1 MCFQVSI
8 NLLHGTDENSKQVN
22 GLRKSME
29 EFIARIRGVYPL
41 SDGAV
46 EVLLGNTEKIVLP
59 KGLRLV
65 EAGKVERYTYFVVR
79 GLARGFFYQDD
90 KDITIWFASPGM
102 SLLSMN
108 AYMYGRAGYEN
119 IELLEDC
126 ELLRIGN
133 NELNILFEHHIELA
147 NWGRRMSD
155 MVILKL
161 EKTSMERNFTPA
173 AQRYRSLVANE
184 PGLLQKVPLRHIAS
198 YLGISQVS
206 LSRIRAG
213 IQ

>member
-1 MCFQVSI
+1 MCIIFILFIFVSI
-8 NLLHGTDENSKQVN
+8 GTIE
-22 GLRKSME
+22 KSMK
-29 EFIARIRGVYPL
+29 EFIKKIRGIYPL
-41 SDGAV
+41 SDEAV
-46 EVLLGNTEKIVLP
+46 GILIGHTEKISLS
-59 KGLRLV
+59 KGVRLV
-65 EAGKVERYTYFVVR
+65 EAGKVERYTYFIVR
-79 GLARGFFYQDD
+79 GLARGFFYQDA

-126 ELLRIGN
+126 ELLRIEN
-133 NELNILFEHHIELA
+133 QVFNTLLENHLELA

-155 MVILKL
+155 AAVLKL
-161 EKTSMERNFTPA
+161 EKMFMERNFIPA
-173 AQRYRSLVANE
+173 AQRYHSLVANE
-184 PGLLQKVPLRHIAS
+184 PEILQKVPLRHIAS

>member
-1 MCFQVSI
+1 MYPNNMCIIFILFIFVSI
-8 NLLHGTDENSKQVN
+8 GTIE
-22 GLRKSME
+22 KSME
-29 EFIARIRGVYPL
+29 EFIKKIRGIYPL
-41 SDGAV
+41 SDEAV
-46 EVLLGNTEKIVLP
+46 GILIGHTEKISLS
-59 KGLRLV
+59 KGVRLV
-65 EAGKVERYTYFVVR
+65 DAGKVERYTYFIVR
-79 GLARGFFYQDD
+79 GLARGFFYQDA

-108 AYMYGRAGYEN
+108 TYMYGRAGYEN

-126 ELLRIGN
+126 ELLRIEN
-133 NELNILFEHHIELA
+133 QVFNTLLENHLELA

-155 MVILKL
+155 AAVLKL
-161 EKTSMERNFTPA
+161 EKMFMERNFIPA
-173 AQRYRSLVANE
+173 AQRYHSLVANE
-184 PGLLQKVPLRHIAS
+184 PEILRKVPLRHIAS